1 MLSRYQAILSRL
13 SRPVYPVRDA
23 LSMLHFPGCPVQS
36 IPSWISCPLSSLS
49 CLGYPVQVVYTVL
62 SISCPGGPVH
72 CLVSSSSISCL
83 QAILSRLSCPVYLCS
98 ISCPGYRVKTIRSS
112 LSVQYSTYILSTV
125 TRLSCKS
132 NPVQATLYRLSSC
145 PVYPAQAIMSNL
157 SCPVYTSLA
166 IMSSLSCPVYPSQA
180 ILSSLSCPA
189 WLFCS
194 AFSGQFF

>member
-1 MLSRYQAILSRL
+1 MPNPFLVLILSRILCSCNFSRLSCPNMLSRYQAILSRL

-98 ISCPGYRVKTIRSS
+98 ISCPGYRVKTIWSS
-112 LSVQYSTYILSTV
+112 LSVQYS
-125 TRLSCKS
+125 K
-132 NPVQATLYRLSSC
+132 SC
-145 PVYPAQAIMSNL
+145 PL
-157 SCPVYTSLA
+157 
-166 IMSSLSCPVYPSQA
+166 
-180 ILSSLSCPA
+180 
-189 WLFCS
+189 
-194 AFSGQFF
+194 